1 MSRALFWKTLRDA
14 RLLLVILV
22 LATVAFELLFV
33 IFVREMLQEMLM
45 QIASVWLE
53 KAPFR
58 RMVNSM
64 LGADL
69 AVELTPTSLMAI
81 GFSHP
86 LMYTFMWVLLLTI
99 GTRGLVGEI
108 DRGTADLLLGLPVS
122 RTAVY
127 GSVSAT
133 LVLAAVLISVAT
145 VCGAG
150 LGAVFIPLKE
160 PLNLARLWILVAN
173 LLALNLA
180 ITGLT
185 TLVSSLASRR
195 GTAVAT
201 VLTVLLVSF
210 LIQFLAPL
218 WDPARRIE
226 CLGLLHY
233 YRPLPAV
240 RTGQWPLAD
249 IFTLLAVAM
258 VAWIVGLWYFRR
270 RDIPAA

>member
-69 AVELTPTSLMAI
+69 AAELTPTSLMAI

-86 LMYTFMWVLLLTI
+86 LMYTFMWVLLLTV

-122 RTAVY
+122 RAAVY

-160 PLNLARLWILVAN
+160 PINLARLWILVAN

-180 ITGLT
+180 IAGLT
-185 TLVSSLASRR
+185 STSFAQGGASGGGAGGGGGSIGGGAGGGG
-195 GTAVAT
+195 GTATGADLPISGSAST
-201 VLTVLLVSF
+201 GS
-210 LIQFLAPL
+210 P
-218 WDPARRIE
+218 DP
-226 CLGLLHY
+226 G
-233 YRPLPAV
+233 AV
-240 RTGQWPLAD
+240 
-249 IFTLLAVAM
+249 
-258 VAWIVGLWYFRR
+258 
-270 RDIPAA
+270 